1 MRFMELGQLPIHLGP
16 LPQAEQSQ
24 PTATIKSIPSLGL
37 ARLQLRL
44 LERMRLLVMTLL
56 LVVVGQQLHPLVMV
70 LLAVVVLV
78 VMQGVLQRFP

>member
-1 MRFMELGQLPIHLGP
+1 
-16 LPQAEQSQ
+16 
-24 PTATIKSIPSLGL
+24 
-37 ARLQLRL
+37 
-44 LERMRLLVMTLL
+44 MTLL